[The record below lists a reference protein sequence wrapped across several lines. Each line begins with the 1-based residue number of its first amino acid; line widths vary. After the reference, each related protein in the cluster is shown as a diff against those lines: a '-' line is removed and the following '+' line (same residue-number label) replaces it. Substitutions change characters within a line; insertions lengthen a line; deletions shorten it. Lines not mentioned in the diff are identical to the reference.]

1 MGPLRLH
8 HVWNYTDVDRAFW
21 EDHLES
27 WLPERIFD
35 AHTHVNEPAFRRE
48 KPTDEMR
55 RQYWVNEVAE
65 PIGAADAQRCSE
77 LVFPGREF
85 CCFCFGFPSLEYD
98 IERSNASLQA
108 ECARRGWYQLAVVR
122 PQWPAERVARELDE
136 PRVIGVKVYYALI
149 SHDPAT
155 RDKHLEASIFDFLP
169 HHQLEVLNERGA
181 WVTLHVPKTD
191 RLGHPANIAEIK
203 EIRRRYP
210 GIVLVIAHLGRCY
223 TLPHAQEALP
233 QLADDEGL
241 LFDSSAVVNPDVY
254 RFALET
260 LGSKRILYGT
270 DNPVFYMHGRRQFR
284 GKTYVN
290 RTSHPFSSIGTASH
304 PKSRPD
310 TRSTCM
316 KICVPSARRPKNS
329 AWTVATSRTFLP
341 ATPNVGSGISFP
353 RSPSDA
359 LVPRVLVRFSRRVRH
374 TSPTSAPPTHLSDVF
389 GRRLANGSD
398 EFPGIGVS
406 RGPFPAW
413 VVTKSAWVTLD
424 DPCRGAAYSSN
435 VHPQGYTQ
443 V

>member
-21 EDHLES
+21 EEHLEP

-35 AHTHVNEPAFRRE
+35 AHTHVNEPAFRRQE
-48 KPTDEMR
+48 PTDEMR
-55 RQYWVNEVAE
+55 RQYWVNEVME

-85 CCFCFGFPSLEYD
+85 CCLCFGFPSLEYD
-98 IERSNASLQA
+98 IQRSNTALQA
-108 ECARRGWYQLAVVR
+108 ECAQRGWYQLAVVR
-122 PQWPAERVARELDE
+122 PQWPADRVARELDK

-169 HHQLEVLNERGA
+169 HHQLELLNERGA
-181 WVTLHVPKTD
+181 WVTLHVPKAD

-241 LFDSSAVVNPDVY
+241 LFDSSAVVNADVY

-260 LGSKRILYGT
+260 LGPRRILYGT
-270 DNPVFYMHGRRQFR
+270 DNPVFYMRGRRQFR

-290 RTSHPFSSIGTASH
+290 RTSHPFFFN
-304 PKSRPD
+304 RD
-310 TRSTCM
+310 RE
-316 KICVPSARRPKNS
+316 
-329 AWTVATSRTFLP
+329 
-341 ATPNVGSGISFP
+341 
-353 RSPSDA
+353 
-359 LVPRVLVRFSRRVRH
+359 
-374 TSPTSAPPTHLSDVF
+374 PPEVE
-389 GRRLANGSD
+389 A
-398 EFPGIGVS
+398 
-406 RGPFPAW
+406 
-413 VVTKSAWVTLD
+413 
-424 DPCRGAAYSSN
+424 
-435 VHPQGYTQ
+435 GYTLYMYEDLRAIRQAAEELGLDRRDIQDFFAGNAQRWIGGAGPASFGFPQ
-443 V
+443 VGPNP